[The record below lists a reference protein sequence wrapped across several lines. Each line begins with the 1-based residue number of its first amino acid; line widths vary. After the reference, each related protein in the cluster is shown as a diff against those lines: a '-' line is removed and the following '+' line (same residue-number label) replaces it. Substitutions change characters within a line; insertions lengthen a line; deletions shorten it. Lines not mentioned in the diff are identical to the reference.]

1 MRSYRAER
9 WYVVDCVRSADLAG
23 RVDTFSTMDEFDI
36 IQLRR
41 NPEWR
46 ATLQVYH
53 DLQQLRQQTPDSD
66 GWVARQTEI
75 TGIDSAQLSSIHGK
89 LIAFGMLK
97 FDVGGRDVGVQ
108 YQLTQQGRRALLG
121 EVANADDGSELA
133 ESA

>member
-1 MRSYRAER
+1 MARGVLSEVLPVRA
-9 WYVVDCVRSADLAG
+9 
-23 RVDTFSTMDEFDI
+23 DTFCTMDELDI
-36 IQLRR
+36 LQLRR

-46 ATLQVYH
+46 AILQAYH
-53 DLQQLRQQTPDSD
+53 ELHQQLREQKLD
-66 GWVARQTEI
+66 GEGWMARLTEVS
-75 TGIDSAQLSSIHGK
+75 GVESAQLSSIHGK

-121 EVANADDGSELA
+121 ETENADETSELA